1 MVDATLMEDILSD
14 TSLPVSKGGATTGY
28 TFQEALRST
37 EVNVNPI
44 VAFIRLLRILFRLAI
59 FGLWWLLHRA
69 THTDKEERERA
80 NAHKFKDMINQL
92 SGVLIKVGQQL
103 SQRPDLISPAY
114 CDALAEFLEE
124 VKDEIPREDIEAA
137 IKRQTGK
144 SVDDAFAH
152 FNWDAVGKA
161 SVACVYK
168 AVLHSGDEVAVKIR
182 RPRIEKLFAADLKAI
197 DWTLHLIE
205 FLTIWRPGMTK
216 NFRLELR
223 ALLTEEL
230 DFKKEARYQELFRRY
245 HNRRKKWKVTA
256 PKVYY
261 KYSGREVMVSEYI
274 HGIRVSQIL
283 KALDEGNELFLAE
296 LSDLGIEPKTIAKRL
311 VRSRYYSFHEC
322 PLFHGDPH
330 PANILIQP
338 NNRIIMIDF
347 GACGVFSQRD
357 RNLMWQLNQYY
368 AQEDV
373 ANMVNMVIGIM
384 EPVDPVRGIHQFKKD
399 LVDAWWTGFYGI
411 KSNHAEWWERSSFW
425 LWLRFFQLIRKHQ
438 VPIPRNVVRMIRA
451 TLLYDTVAARL
462 NPKINVFKEF
472 HKYSRGV
479 ARRTRRHIEKC
490 AVRQMLLGPDDVNF
504 LKARQVADVSD
515 GLLFRLQRF
524 LDDPGFN
531 FMSIAGKVYSA
542 VRALVRAFLLAG
554 AGAAVTAITIAVL
567 YATGVVRKN
576 APLNPFKSDGSY
588 TGAQMLIL
596 FLFFVVAGLL
606 VVYGRRVYLRFGDV
620 DD

>member
-1 MVDATLMEDILSD
+1 MVDATFIEDILSD
-14 TSLPVSKGGATTGY
+14 TSLPVSNGSPTTGY

-37 EVNVNPI
+37 EVSVNPI
-44 VAFIRLLRILFRLAI
+44 KAFFRLLRILFRLAI
-59 FGLWWLLHRA
+59 FGLWWLLHKV
-69 THTDKEERERA
+69 THRDKEERERA
-80 NAHKFKDMINQL
+80 NALKFKDMINQL

-103 SQRPDLISPAY
+103 SQRPDLVSPAY
-114 CDALAEFLEE
+114 CDALRDFLEE
-124 VKDEIPREDIEAA
+124 VKDEIPAEDIEAA

-144 SVDDAFAH
+144 SVDEAFAY

-168 AVLHSGDEVAVKIR
+168 AVLHSGEEVAVKIR
-182 RPRIEKLFAADLKAI
+182 RPRLDKVFAADLKAI

-261 KYSGREVMVSEYI
+261 NYCGREVMVSEYI

-283 KALDEGNELFLAE
+283 QALDEGNELFLGQ
-296 LSDLGIEPKTIAKRL
+296 LSELGIEPKTIAKRL

-338 NNRIIMIDF
+338 NNRIVMIDF

-368 AQEDV
+368 AREDV

-399 LVDAWWTGFYGI
+399 LIDAWWTGFYGI

-479 ARRTRRHIEKC
+479 AKRTRRHIEKC
-490 AVRQMLLGPDDVNF
+490 AVRQMLLGPDDENF
-504 LKARQVADVSD
+504 LKAQQVADVSN

-554 AGAAVTAITIAVL
+554 AGAAVTAVTVAIL
-567 YATGVVRKN
+567 YATGRVRTD
-576 APLNPFKSDGSY
+576 ARWNPFTSVGSY
-588 TGAQMLIL
+588 NAVQMLIL
-596 FLFFVVAGLL
+596 VLFLVVAGLL
-606 VVYGRRVYLRFGDV
+606 VVYGRRIYLRFGDV